1 MSNENPYSTPATY
14 APNHQGPM
22 PGGGSGAYVRQ
33 VKPLC
38 ICMIIQGALEI
49 LVGIG
54 YIVMAFAM
62 PAMILNQQG
71 VVGPAGGPPGPVQAE
86 QLEFVKMILWLTC
99 GGGGGIAISAGILRV
114 VAGVR
119 GLFFRSH
126 SLGIVSHI
134 FGMLNLMTCYCI
146 PTSFGLCIWGCIVYF
161 NFDVKQAFKLGKSGH
176 TTAEIEAQFSGR

>member
-1 MSNENPYSTPATY
+1 MSSENPYSAPATFD
-14 APNHQGPM
+14 PHHQGPM
-22 PGGGSGAYVRQ
+22 LGGGSGAYVRQ

-38 ICMIIQGALEI
+38 ICMIIQGSLEI

-62 PAMILNQQG
+62 PAMIFNQQAMA
-71 VVGPAGGPPGPVQAE
+71 GPAGGPPGPIQAE
-86 QLEFVKMILWLTC
+86 QLEMVKMVLWITY
-99 GGGGGIAISAGILRV
+99 GGGGGIAITAGILRV
-114 VAGVR
+114 VAGIR
-119 GLFFRSH
+119 GLFYRNH
-126 SLGIVSHI
+126 TLGIVSHF